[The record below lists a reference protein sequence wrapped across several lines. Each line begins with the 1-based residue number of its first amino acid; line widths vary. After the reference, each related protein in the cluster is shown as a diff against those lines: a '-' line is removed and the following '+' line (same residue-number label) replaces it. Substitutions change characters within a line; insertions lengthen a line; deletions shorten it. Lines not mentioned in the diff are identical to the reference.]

1 MVFVN
6 HYAYAAAPFVF
17 KAAHHAAVA
26 INLNIATGA
35 DNIARKQDGEIHQ
48 RTHRNIA
55 IHCEENAVG
64 GDILRFRG
72 TGAACRFQFDRQ
84 MQRKTRSTLHFSV
97 VLDRSLLLRFRRQL
111 LLCRFA

>member
-6 HYAYAAAPFVF
+6 HYAYAATAFVF
-17 KAAHHAAVA
+17 KAAHHATMA

-35 DNIARKQDGEIHQ
+35 HNIARKQDGEIHQ
-48 RTHRNIA
+48 RTYRDVT
-55 IHCEENAVG
+55 IHGEENSVG
-64 GDILRFRG
+64 GDVLCFRR